1 MITII
6 NISDTKFSFNG
17 INYFKNFTPFV
28 TGNKV
33 SIVNTYDACI
43 SLTNFPTIYSDIS
56 VDGVTYGS
64 VAALQNALLPVLFNR
79 TFSQSGS
86 LTVGYIPKATGSNT
100 LGNSLIYD
108 NGTNIGIGTT
118 SPVSLLNIAST
129 FPQFTLTRTDN
140 GTNAAAAINFSAQST
155 VKWQISTNNAVGTG
169 FEINQGDAS
178 NNRFYINTSGNV
190 GIGYNSPT
198 AKLNVAGNIHIGD
211 YGSASSRVL
220 DFRTNNSLFTI
231 TTDGT
236 SGGLGTTISYS
247 WANGGQG
254 PLKFNNASS
263 EVMRL
268 TSGGALCVGTTTSSY
283 ISSGRGVIS
292 VGGTSQGIYSFEI
305 GGVGKGYIYHE
316 GTNIY
321 LNNNVTSGNIYV
333 TANTNGVYLAANG
346 IAWIANSDER
356 LKTDL
361 VPINDAL
368 NKVCSLRSV
377 IGRYKTD
384 DESIKRPFLIAQDV
398 LKVLPEAVV
407 EDEKTGNLGVSY
419 SEIIPLLVA
428 SIKEL
433 KAEIEIL
440 KN

>member
-1 MITII
+1 MTFE
-6 NISDTKFSFNG
+6 NASGQND
-17 INYFKNFTPFV
+17 
-28 TGNKV
+28 
-33 SIVNTYDACI
+33 
-43 SLTNFPTIYSDIS
+43 IYSTTTAFGAYKDLRYTANNHIFR
-56 VDGVTYGS
+56 YGS
-64 VAALQNALLPVLFNR
+64 
-79 TFSQSGS
+79 
-86 LTVGYIPKATGSNT
+86 
-100 LGNSLIYD
+100 
-108 NGTNIGIGTT
+108 
-118 SPVSLLNIAST
+118 
-129 FPQFTLTRTDN
+129 
-140 GTNAAAAINFSAQST
+140 
-155 VKWQISTNNAVGTG
+155 
-169 FEINQGDAS
+169 
-178 NNRFYINTSGNV
+178 
-190 GIGYNSPT
+190 
-198 AKLNVAGNIHIGD
+198 
-211 YGSASSRVL
+211 
-220 DFRTNNSLFTI
+220 
-231 TTDGT
+231 
-236 SGGLGTTISYS
+236 
-247 WANGGQG
+247 
-254 PLKFNNASS
+254 S
-263 EVMRL
+263 EAMRI
-268 TSGGALCVGTTTSSY
+268 TSGGALCVGTTTSSFV
-283 ISSGRGVIS
+283 SSGRGVIS

-384 DESIKRPFLIAQDV
+384 DEYIKRPFLIAQDV

-419 SEIIPLLVA
+419 TEIIPLLVA

-440 KN
+440 KNK